1 MQNQLLQSGSPLV
14 PVSVL
19 CRLFGVARSTTYY
32 QPRGRHLEPQCDPVC
47 VEAIRAVI
55 EAHSTYG
62 VRMTH
67 ARLTKGL
74 GMIVNRKKVHRIMR
88 LHRWTCRQRRIG
100 RRPRVQHL
108 KSIAAAPN
116 QRWATDIATVDC
128 GRDGWCAFVPVI
140 DCCSREVLGWELAHT
155 ARAKTAERAL
165 EEALLHRFGTTR
177 GAPSG
182 LTLRHDNGL
191 VFGSRAYRALVRD
204 YGLTQEYIAPYT
216 PEQNGLCERFIR
228 TFKEECAWQHRFD
241 NLTAARA
248 TVARYI
254 EHYNTQRTHSALK
267 YNTPRQ
273 TYLTL
278 CNPPHQQAA

>member
-1 MQNQLLQSGSPLV
+1 
-14 PVSVL
+14 VSVL
-19 CRLFGVARSTTYY
+19 CHLFGVARSTTYY

-55 EAHSTYG
+55 EAHPTYG

-67 ARLTKGL
+67 ARLTKGQ

-88 LHRWTCRQRRIG
+88 LHRWTCRQRRTG

-128 GRDGWCAFVPVI
+128 GHDGWCAFVPVV

-165 EEALLHRFGTTR
+165 EEALLHRFGTTC

-241 NLTAARA
+241 NLAAARA

-278 CNPPHQQAA
+278 CNLPHQQAA

>member
-1 MQNQLLQSGSPLV
+1 MQNHLLQSGSPPV

-32 QPRGRHLEPQCDPVC
+32 QTRGRHLEPQCDPVC

-55 EAHSTYG
+55 EAHPTYG

-67 ARLTKGL
+67 ARLTKGQ

-88 LHRWTCRQRRIG
+88 LYRWTCRQRLTG

-177 GAPSG
+177 GAPAG

-254 EHYNTQRTHSALK
+254 EHYNTQRTHSALH

>member
-1 MQNQLLQSGSPLV
+1 M
-14 PVSVL
+14 
-19 CRLFGVARSTTYY
+19 
-32 QPRGRHLEPQCDPVC
+32 
-47 VEAIRAVI
+47 
-55 EAHSTYG
+55 
-62 VRMTH
+62 
-67 ARLTKGL
+67 
-74 GMIVNRKKVHRIMR
+74 
-88 LHRWTCRQRRIG
+88 
-100 RRPRVQHL
+100 
-108 KSIAAAPN
+108 
-116 QRWATDIATVDC
+116 
-128 GRDGWCAFVPVI
+128 
-140 DCCSREVLGWELAHT
+140 
-155 ARAKTAERAL
+155 

-191 VFGSRAYRALVRD
+191 VFGSKAYRALVRD

-228 TFKEECAWQHRFD
+228 TFKEECAWQHRFE

-254 EHYNTQRTHSALK
+254 EHYNTQRSHSALK

-278 CNPPHQQAA
+278 CKPPHQQAA

>member
-1 MQNQLLQSGSPLV
+1 MQNQLLQSGSPQV

-19 CRLFGVARSTTYY
+19 CRLFGVTRSTTYY

-55 EAHSTYG
+55 QAHPTYG
-62 VRMTH
+62 VRMIH
-67 ARLTKGL
+67 ARLTKGQ

-88 LHRWTCRQRRIG
+88 LHRWTCRQRHTG

-108 KSIAAAPN
+108 RSIATAPN

-241 NLTAARA
+241 NLAAARA

-278 CNPPHQQAA
+278 CTPPHQLAA

>member
-1 MQNQLLQSGSPLV
+1 M

-55 EAHSTYG
+55 EAHPTYG

-67 ARLTKGL
+67 ARLTKGQ

-88 LHRWTCRQRRIG
+88 LHRWTCRQRRTG

-128 GRDGWCAFVPVI
+128 GHDGWCAFVPVV

-165 EEALLHRFGTTR
+165 EEALLHRFGTTC

-241 NLTAARA
+241 NLAAARA

-278 CNPPHQQAA
+278 CNLPHQQAA

>member
-1 MQNQLLQSGSPLV
+1 MQNQLLQSGSPSV

-19 CRLFGVARSTTYY
+19 CRLLGVARSTTYY
-32 QPRGRHLEPQCDPVC
+32 QPRGRHLEPQCDPLC
-47 VEAIRAVI
+47 VEAIRAII
-55 EAHSTYG
+55 EAHPTYG

-67 ARLTKGL
+67 ARLTKGQ
-74 GMIVNRKKVHRIMR
+74 GMIVNRKKVHRIMK
-88 LHRWTCRQRRIG
+88 LHRWTCRQRRTG
-100 RRPRVQHL
+100 LRPRVQHL
-108 KSIAAAPN
+108 KSIAQTPN
-116 QRWATDIATVDC
+116 QRWATDIASVDC

-191 VFGSRAYRALVRD
+191 VFGSKAYRALVRD

-228 TFKEECAWQHRFD
+228 TFKEECAWQNHFE

-254 EHYNTQRTHSALK
+254 EHYNTQRSHSALH

>member
-1 MQNQLLQSGSPLV
+1 M
-14 PVSVL
+14 
-19 CRLFGVARSTTYY
+19 
-32 QPRGRHLEPQCDPVC
+32 
-47 VEAIRAVI
+47 
-55 EAHSTYG
+55 
-62 VRMTH
+62 
-67 ARLTKGL
+67 
-74 GMIVNRKKVHRIMR
+74 
-88 LHRWTCRQRRIG
+88 
-100 RRPRVQHL
+100 QHL

-128 GRDGWCAFVPVI
+128 DRDGWCAFVPVI

-177 GAPSG
+177 GAPTG

-204 YGLTQEYIAPYT
+204 YSLTQEPERSGDSQPKAARRASEASQYIAPYT

-241 NLTAARA
+241 NLAAARA

-278 CNPPHQQAA
+278 CTPPHQQAA

>member
-1 MQNQLLQSGSPLV
+1 M

-47 VEAIRAVI
+47 VEAMRAVI
-55 EAHSTYG
+55 EAHPTYG

-67 ARLTKGL
+67 ARLTKGQ

-88 LHRWTCRQRRIG
+88 LHRWTCRQRRTG

-108 KSIAAAPN
+108 KSIASAPN
-116 QRWATDIATVDC
+116 QRWDTDIATVDC
-128 GRDGWCAFVPVI
+128 GCDGWCAFGPVI
-140 DCCSREVLGWELAHT
+140 DCCSREVIGWELALT

-177 GAPSG
+177 GAPIG
-182 LTLRHDNGL
+182 LALRHDNGL

-216 PEQNGLCERFIR
+216 PERNGLCERFIR
-228 TFKEECAWQHRFD
+228 TFKE
-241 NLTAARA
+241 
-248 TVARYI
+248 
-254 EHYNTQRTHSALK
+254 
-267 YNTPRQ
+267 
-273 TYLTL
+273 
-278 CNPPHQQAA
+278 

>member
-1 MQNQLLQSGSPLV
+1 MQNTLLQAGSPPV
-14 PVSVL
+14 PLSVL
-19 CRLFGVARSTTYY
+19 CRLLGVARSTTYY

-47 VEAIRAVI
+47 VAAIRAVI
-55 EAHSTYG
+55 EAHPTYG

-67 ARLTKGL
+67 ARLTKGQ

-88 LHRWTCRQRRIG
+88 LHRWTCRQRRTG

-177 GAPSG
+177 GAPAG

-254 EHYNTQRTHSALK
+254 EHYNTQRTHSALG

>member
-1 MQNQLLQSGSPLV
+1 MQNQLLQSGSPPV
-14 PVSVL
+14 SVSVL

-55 EAHSTYG
+55 DAHPTYG

-67 ARLTKGL
+67 ARLTKGQ

-88 LHRWTCRQRRIG
+88 LHRWTCRQRRTG

-128 GRDGWCAFVPVI
+128 GHDGWCAFVPVV

-241 NLTAARA
+241 NLAAARA

-278 CNPPHQQAA
+278 CKPPHQQAA